1 MGKVGVDS
9 RSLWSVRKMWGSQQR
24 FLVNED
30 GEGKG
35 YSKPRFVVSEYGEVK
50 AWSAEVCGQ

>member
-50 AWSAEVCGQ
+50 ESVG